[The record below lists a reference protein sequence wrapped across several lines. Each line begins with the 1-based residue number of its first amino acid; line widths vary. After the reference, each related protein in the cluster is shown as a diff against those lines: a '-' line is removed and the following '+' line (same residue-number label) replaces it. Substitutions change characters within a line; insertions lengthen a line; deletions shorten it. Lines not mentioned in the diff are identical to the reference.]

1 MALLKIA
8 RLGHPC
14 LRERANPVASEELS
28 SPEFQQFID
37 DMIETMRDGD
47 GVGLAA
53 TQVHALKRVF
63 LVEVKTP
70 HPRYSDQPGVPLKV
84 IVNPRIRQHSKE
96 VVEDWEGC
104 LSIPDLRGRV
114 PRWRSLE
121 LSGLDRN
128 GNAIHVRARDF
139 FARVIQHELD
149 HLDGIVFLDRMRDL
163 STITHLRE
171 YQAFWAGAGP
181 GKVDSGTTRKPRLPR
196 KRPRAST
203 AQKAGSA
210 RLHDLGVTK
219 LRKKNPGT

>member
-14 LRERANPVASEELS
+14 LRQRAGSVAAGELL

-37 DMIETMRDGD
+37 DMIDTMHDGD

-53 TQVHALKRVF
+53 TQVHVMKRVF

-70 HPRYSDQPGVPLKV
+70 HPRYPDQPGVPLTV
-84 IVNPRIRQHSKE
+84 IVNPKIRKHAKQL
-96 VVEDWEGC
+96 VEDWEGC

-114 PRWRSLE
+114 PRWSWLE

-128 GNAIHVRARDF
+128 GKPISLKATDF

-149 HLDGIVFLDRMRDL
+149 HLDGIVFPDRMRDL
-163 STITHLRE
+163 STLTHLRE
-171 YQAFWAGAGP
+171 YQAFWAGPANSGKAIRQVLSSPETPRP
-181 GKVDSGTTRKPRLPR
+181 GRT
-196 KRPRAST
+196 AS
-203 AQKAGSA
+203 K
-210 RLHDLGVTK
+210 
-219 LRKKNPGT
+219 

>member
-14 LRERANPVASEELS
+14 LRQHADPVTAGELS

-37 DMIETMRDGD
+37 DMIQTMHDGD

-53 TQVHALKRVF
+53 TQVHVRKRVF
-63 LVEVKTP
+63 LVEVKAP
-70 HPRYSDQPGVPLKV
+70 HPRYPDQSGVPLTV
-84 IVNPRIRQHSKE
+84 IVNPKIRKHAKK

-128 GNAIHVRARDF
+128 GKPISLKAQDF

-149 HLDGIVFLDRMRDL
+149 HLDGIVFLDRMRDFSTL
-163 STITHLRE
+163 SHLRE
-171 YQAFWAGAGP
+171 YQAFWAGAGKP
-181 GKVDSGTTRKPRLPR
+181 APVNRKAVT
-196 KRPRAST
+196 ASAAPCRRRT
-203 AQKAGSA
+203 AS
-210 RLHDLGVTK
+210 R
-219 LRKKNPGT
+219 R